1 MFVIDLKSADG
12 TSLPFQLELEPHDS
26 SRAQVQ
32 VTHGTQVLSE
42 AVISYEKIPLASR
55 DRDIRVGN
63 MGLGFEPLLNRLL
76 VEFGDDPRLGVV
88 PANEVRSALSVC
100 RCYDSVMKN

>member
-12 TSLPFQLELEPHDS
+12 TSLPFQLALEPYDG

-32 VTHGTQVLSE
+32 VTDGAKVLSE
-42 AVISYEKIPLASR
+42 AVISYNKVPLALC
-55 DRDIRVGN
+55 DRDVRIGN

-88 PANEVRSALSVC
+88 SANEVRSALSVC
-100 RCYDSVMKN
+100 RCYDSVMKT